1 MGEKSAPGGRSVPAG
16 GIDLPDRSPLAEG
29 LRAYRLIAGMW
40 VRSSMT
46 YRASFAV
53 TALGNLVVTGLD
65 LVTILLM
72 FSQVDSLG
80 GWPLPDVVFL
90 YGLSVTAFGVADLAF
105 GSMDVLGTRMRD
117 GSFDMLLV
125 RPAPV
130 LAQVG
135 ADHFALRRLGRI
147 TQGALVLGWALVS
160 VDVDWTVAKVLLV
173 PVMLVSGAVIFCAV
187 FVAGAA
193 FQFLAQD
200 ATEVQNAF
208 TYGGTTLLQYPPTVF
223 GKDFVRGVTFVLPL
237 AFVNWVPASYV
248 LGRPYPLG
256 LPEGAAF
263 APPLV
268 AAACCALAGLAWRAG
283 LRSYRSTG
291 S

>member
-1 MGEKSAPGGRSVPAG
+1 MGERDTPAE
-16 GIDLPDRSPLAEG
+16 RNPLAEG
-29 LRAYRLIAGMW
+29 LRAYGLIAGMW

-46 YRASFAV
+46 YRTSFV
-53 TALGNLVVTGLD
+53 ITVLGNMLVTGLD
-65 LVTILLM
+65 FVAVLLM

-80 GWPLPDVVFL
+80 GWELPEVAFL
-90 YGLSVTAFGVADLAF
+90 YGLSATAFGIADLML
-105 GSMDVLGTRMRD
+105 GSMDVLGTRIRD
-117 GSFDMLLV
+117 GSFDTLLV
-125 RPAPV
+125 RPVPV
-130 LAQVG
+130 LAQIG

-147 TQGALVLGWALVS
+147 TQGALILGYGLTAA
-160 VDVDWTVAKVLLV
+160 DVDWNPVKVLLV
-173 PVMLVSGAVIFCAV
+173 PVMVVSGAVIFSAL

-193 FQFLAQD
+193 FQIFAQD
-200 ATEVQNAF
+200 AAEVQNAF

-223 GKDFVRGVTFVLPL
+223 GKDLVRGVTFMLPL

-248 LGRPYPLG
+248 LGRPYPIA

-263 APPLV
+263 ASPLV
-268 AAACCALAGLAWRAG
+268 AAGFCVLAGLAWRRS